1 MKVLDSFGIYFIFM
15 MIIQGVIVGFYDST
29 KFKKLNLERDFK
41 IARFIGI
48 GAIVV
53 SLILFSIKSIL
64 T

>member
-15 MIIQGVIVGFYDST
+15 MIIQGAIVGFYDST

-41 IARFIGI
+41 IARIIGI
-48 GAIVV
+48 GSIII